1 MSDRDLHRSR
11 DAALSRGAGGAA
23 RPRTEIAASWR
34 RVAAAGLDPGSGA
47 EVPPLSEAELERRRA
62 ASGLAELVPRLAAS
76 LAPVV
81 DAGQLVVVADAEG
94 RVLWRLGT
102 SGVRRLADGLGF
114 IGGSAWTEAN
124 VGTNAIGTALVLGTA
139 VHVQGPEHFVESH
152 TRWGCAAAPLVDPW
166 TGRTLGVLDVSGP
179 SRGMHPAE
187 LALVQLAA
195 DMTSSELVARH
206 RAALDRLRARAAPLL
221 AGLTGDAL
229 AIDHAGHLAAA
240 IGSRTPDR
248 VALPDKLTAG
258 RVWLPMLGHA
268 TAEPLDGGWLLRLE
282 GAEGAEI
289 AEASTTTVVLDLGR
303 EPSLRVSGASGSWSR
318 TLSPRHAEILLSLL
332 GAGPAGRTATQL
344 AQDLF
349 DEPGRTVTV
358 RAEMSRLRRLAGSLL
373 LSSPY
378 RLDPGLT
385 TRVTGDP
392 RAALPRSSAPVVRRW
407 RAAGRSSTPPQPQ
420 GLPPTVPT

>member
-1 MSDRDLHRSR
+1 MTDRDLHRNR
-11 DAALSRGAGGAA
+11 DAVMSGAVRAPRA
-23 RPRTEIAASWR
+23 RTEIAASWR
-34 RVAAAGLDPGSGA
+34 RVAAAGLDPGAGA
-47 EVPPLSEAELERRRA
+47 EVPPLAESELERRRA
-62 ASGLAELVPRLAAS
+62 ASGLADLVPRLAES

-94 RVLWRLGT
+94 RVLWRLGS
-102 SGVRRLADGLGF
+102 SGVRRLADDLGF
-114 IGGSAWTEAN
+114 VGGSAWTEAN

-195 DMTSSELVARH
+195 QMTSSELVARH
-206 RAALDRLRARAAPLL
+206 RADLDRLRARAAPLL

-229 AIDHAGHLAAA
+229 AIDHAGHLAAS
-240 IGSRTPDR
+240 IGSHSPDR
-248 VALPDKLTAG
+248 VALPDRLGAG

-282 GAEGAEI
+282 GGETADP
-289 AEASTTTVVLDLGR
+289 STTALVLELDGD
-303 EPSLRVSGASGSWSR
+303 PCLRVTGPSGSWSR
-318 TLSPRHAEILLSLL
+318 ALSPRHAEILLSLL
-332 GAGPAGRTATQL
+332 AAGPDGRTATQL
-344 AQDLF
+344 SEDLF
-349 DEPGRTVTV
+349 DDPSRTVTV

-373 LSSPY
+373 LSGPY
-378 RLDPGLT
+378 RLATGPGT
-385 TRVTGDP
+385 DVRGDP
-392 RAALPRSSAPVVRRW
+392 ASALPRSSAPVVRRW
-407 RAAGRSSTPPQPQ
+407 REAQDP
-420 GLPPTVPT
+420 L

>member
-1 MSDRDLHRSR
+1 MTDRDLHRSR
-11 DAALSRGAGGAA
+11 EAALAGGARTSAA
-23 RPRTEIAASWR
+23 RSEIAASWR
-34 RVAAAGLDPGSGA
+34 RVAAAGLDPGAGA
-47 EVPPLSEAELERRRA
+47 EIPPLAESELERRRA
-62 ASGLAELVPRLAAS
+62 ASGLADLVPRLAES

-94 RVLWRLGT
+94 RVLWRLG
-102 SGVRRLADGLGF
+102 SSAVRRMADDLGF

-195 DMTSSELVARH
+195 QMTSSELVARH

-240 IGSRTPDR
+240 IGTRSPDR
-248 VALPDKLTAG
+248 VALPDSLAAG
-258 RVWLPMLGHA
+258 RVWLPTLGRA

-282 GAEGAEI
+282 GTEVAEPAT
-289 AEASTTTVVLDLGR
+289 STVVLELDGDPR
-303 EPSLRVSGASGSWSR
+303 LRVTGPSGSWAR
-318 TLSPRHAEILLSLL
+318 ALSPRHAEILLSLL
-332 GAGPAGRTATQL
+332 GAGPSGRTATQL
-344 AQDLF
+344 SQDLF
-349 DEPGRTVTV
+349 DDPGRTVTV

-373 LSSPY
+373 LSGPY
-378 RLDPGLT
+378 RFAPGIT
-385 TRVTGDP
+385 TEIRGDRVS
-392 RAALPRSSAPVVRRW
+392 ALPRSSAPVVRRW
-407 RAAGRSSTPPQPQ
+407 RSAE
-420 GLPPTVPT
+420 

>member
-11 DAALSRGAGGAA
+11 ETVLSGGAGAV

-47 EVPPLSEAELERRRA
+47 EVPPLTETELERRRA
-62 ASGLAELVPRLAAS
+62 ASGLADLVPRLVES

-94 RVLWRLGT
+94 RVLWRLGG
-102 SGVRRLADGLGF
+102 SGVRRLADDLGF

-166 TGRTLGVLDVSGP
+166 TGRTIGVLDVSGP

-195 DMTSSELVARH
+195 RMTSSELVARH

-221 AGLTGDAL
+221 AALTGDAL

-248 VALPDKLTAG
+248 VALPDRLAAG
-258 RVWLPMLGHA
+258 RVWLPTLGPA

-282 GAEGAEI
+282 GPEVPD
-289 AEASTTTVVLDLGR
+289 ASTTTLVLDLAA
-303 EPSLRVSGASGSWSR
+303 EPCLRVTGASGSWSR

-332 GAGPAGRTATQL
+332 GAGPTGRTATQL
-344 AQDLF
+344 SQDLF
-349 DEPGRTVTV
+349 DDPGRTVTV

-373 LSSPY
+373 LSGPY
-378 RLDPGLT
+378 RLDPGIT
-385 TRVTGDP
+385 TEVTGD
-392 RAALPRSSAPVVRRW
+392 RASALPRSSAPVVRRW
-407 RAAGRSSTPPQPQ
+407 RSAE
-420 GLPPTVPT
+420 

>member
-1 MSDRDLHRSR
+1 MTERDLHRSR
-11 DAALSRGAGGAA
+11 EAALAGGARA
-23 RPRTEIAASWR
+23 PLPRTEIAASWR
-34 RVAAAGLDPGSGA
+34 RVAATGLDPGSGA
-47 EVPPLSEAELERRRA
+47 DIPPIDAAELERRRV
-62 ASGLAELVPRLAAS
+62 ASGLADVVPRLAES

-94 RVLWRLGT
+94 RVLWRLGS
-102 SGVRRLADGLGF
+102 SGVRRLADDLGF
-114 IGGSAWTEAN
+114 VGGSAWTEAN

-195 DMTSSELVARH
+195 RMTSTEIVARH

-221 AGLTGDAL
+221 AGLSGDVL

-240 IGSRTPDR
+240 IGSRSPER
-248 VALPDKLTAG
+248 VALPDQLTAG
-258 RVWLPMLGHA
+258 RVWLPTLGHA

-282 GAEGAEI
+282 SGETTDAATSTLVLELDAEPRL
-289 AEASTTTVVLDLGR
+289 V
-303 EPSLRVSGASGSWSR
+303 VSGPSGSWSR
-318 TLSPRHAEILLSLL
+318 ALSPRHAEILLALL
-332 GAGPAGRTATQL
+332 EAGHGGRTAGQL
-344 AQDLF
+344 SEDLF
-349 DEPGRTVTV
+349 ADPGRTVTV

-373 LSSPY
+373 LSGPY
-378 RLDPGLT
+378 RLASGLAT
-385 TRVTGDP
+385 EVRGD
-392 RAALPRSSAPVVRRW
+392 RASALPRSSAPVVRRW
-407 RAAGRSSTPPQPQ
+407 RTGA
-420 GLPPTVPT
+420 